1 MQNNL
6 LTQDDILSMAEFS
19 KIRRTK
25 RRELI
30 AAKQNRRVPVGPD
43 ATFYFENRDTIW
55 FQIHEMLFIEQGG
68 KEQIEGELEAY
79 NPLIPNGR
87 ELVATLM
94 FEIDDPARRAQL
106 LAELG
111 GVEETVTLG
120 FSEYVVVAQAE
131 QDLDRTSANGKAS
144 SVQFL
149 HFSFS
154 DRQVDAFR
162 DLSNQVVISVG
173 HRSYGHMA
181 VVPRATQIALGG
193 DFVGQ

>member
-94 FEIDDPARRAQL
+94 FEIDDPARRARL

-154 DRQVDAFR
+154 DRQIDAFR
-162 DLSNQVVISVG
+162 DLGNQVVISVG

>member
-19 KIRRTK
+19 KIRGAK

-68 KEQIEGELEAY
+68 KEQIKGELEAY

-94 FEIDDPARRAQL
+94 FEIDDPARRARF

-111 GVEETVTLG
+111 GVEKTVTLG
-120 FSEYVVVAQAE
+120 FSEYVVVAEAE

-154 DRQVDAFR
+154 DRQINAFR

-173 HRSYGHMA
+173 HQSYNHMV
-181 VVPRATQIALGG
+181 VVPRATQIALGV
-193 DFVGQ
+193 DFAGQ

>member
-1 MQNNL
+1 
-6 LTQDDILSMAEFS
+6 MAEFS
-19 KIRRTK
+19 KIRRAK

-30 AAKQNRRVPVGPD
+30 SAKQNRRVPVGPD

-55 FQIHEMLFIEQGG
+55 LQIHEMLFIEQGG

-94 FEIDDPARRAQL
+94 FEIDDPARRARL

-120 FSEYVVVAQAE
+120 FSEHMVAAQAE

-154 DRQVDAFR
+154 DRQIDAFR

-181 VVPRATQIALGG
+181 VVPRATQIALGV

>member
-1 MQNNL
+1 MQNKL

-68 KEQIEGELEAY
+68 EEQIEGELEAY

-94 FEIDDPARRAQL
+94 FEIDDPARRARL

-154 DRQVDAFR
+154 DRQIDAFR
-162 DLSNQVVISVG
+162 DLRNQVVISVG

-181 VVPRATQIALGG
+181 VVPRATQSALGV